1 MYETGNGVIFFSFSH
16 VVKEQISKEILS
28 LDSAK
33 ANQDTDIPTN
43 VTKDN
48 ADIFS
53 DFLFSDFNNSV
64 TISIFPS
71 SLKQAI
77 ITSPVFKKGDKNLKE
92 NYRPVSILTNVSK
105 ILELFLSKQISNFME
120 PLFPKQQRGFQK
132 GYRTH
137 FCLLPM
143 FEK

>member
-1 MYETGNGVIFFSFSH
+1 MYATGSGVIFFSFSH
-16 VVKEQISKEILS
+16 VVKEQILKEILS

-33 ANQDTDIPTN
+33 ANQNTDIPTN

-64 TISIFPS
+64 TVFIFPS
-71 SLKQAI
+71 SLKQAV

-105 ILELFLSKQISNFME
+105 ILELFLSKQISNLLE
-120 PLFPKQQRGFQK
+120 PLFPKQQGGFRK

-137 FCLLPM
+137 FCLLSM

>member
-1 MYETGNGVIFFSFSH
+1 MYATGNGVIFFSFSH
-16 VVKEQISKEILS
+16 VVKEQILNEILS

-77 ITSPVFKKGDKNLKE
+77 IT
-92 NYRPVSILTNVSK
+92 
-105 ILELFLSKQISNFME
+105 
-120 PLFPKQQRGFQK
+120 
-132 GYRTH
+132 
-137 FCLLPM
+137 
-143 FEK
+143 